1 MSRYIVSLDSRSAQ
15 QQAQAGGKGA
25 SLARLHSLGFQVP
38 QGFVVTV
45 AAFQAFLADF
55 GIQVLTQRMDW
66 AEKDLE
72 RIREL
77 LLACRLPDQVARPI
91 AQAYQKLGGRVA
103 VRSSMLG
110 EDTDIISFAG
120 QLDTVLNVSGAEECL
135 RAVRR
140 CWASIFNWRLFNYLV
155 EREASSPDAI
165 IGSFSMAV
173 VVQRMV
179 DAKAA
184 GVAFSADPLT
194 GESCVVIEAARG
206 LGDAL
211 VQGIVE
217 PDRYVVDA
225 RGVLAVADPV
235 QPDAPVLR
243 SEQILHLASEVRNV
257 ASLMTDP
264 QDVEWGWDGN
274 AFYLLQSRPITSLAG
289 QRVYSTAMISEMLPG
304 LIKPLVWSVSTTS
317 KLDNV
322 MGRIFTELIGPNDID
337 FASLAKRFHSRMYA
351 DNTMLGQLLEDM
363 GLPANFFE
371 VMSHGE
377 RAERKQRP
385 PITPRMLRTMLRLL
399 RFVWCYSRA
408 ADQIS
413 AFITRHDQYMEP
425 YRHADWSSKD
435 PQSLLPDIDA
445 LTDLYSETMWFNF
458 IGPLNMMVRNR
469 LLSQL
474 TERWAPGVASNDL
487 VRGLLGLKSLESNH
501 ALQNMGA
508 QAKSLGTQVLALLGE
523 EDDQTIRAVLSRS
536 EDGRTLV
543 RDMDAFLDRYGF
555 LSASGTDLSR
565 TPWVESPTL
574 IWQAIARMA
583 ADPGVPTLEDSAQIR
598 DQARMRVQA
607 RLNWLQQIVFKRLL
621 ASTVTYI
628 RLREQSSFLISEDSF
643 QMRRIFL
650 SLADHLIA
658 RGDLEQRDDMFYLTL
673 DEVRELVNGV
683 PEAHGAK
690 ERIAKRR
697 AEMAFDAQIEL
708 PDTIRGDYVPTR
720 PIAPSEGQEYLVGI
734 GGSSGVAQGHAQ
746 VVRDPADAPITLTR
760 NDILV
765 VPFTDVSWT
774 PLFPAIGGVVAETG
788 GQLSHSAIVAREY
801 GLPAVVNVKNATR
814 LIKNGQPIV
823 VDGTHGRVYLE
834 QSQPRE
840 EDD

>member
-15 QQAQAGGKGA
+15 QEALAGGKGA
-25 SLARLHSLGFQVP
+25 SLARLRRLGFQVP
-38 QGFVVTV
+38 QGFVVTS

-72 RIREL
+72 RICEL
-77 LLACRLPDQVARPI
+77 LLACRLPDRVARPI
-91 AQAYQKLGGRVA
+91 ARAYHKLGGRVA

-165 IGSFSMAV
+165 IESFSMAV
-173 VVQRMV
+173 VVQQMV

-225 RGVLAVADPV
+225 RGVIAAADPGH
-235 QPDAPVLR
+235 PDAPVLR
-243 SEQILHLASEVRNV
+243 NEQILHLANEVRNV
-257 ASLMTDP
+257 ASSMIDA
-264 QDVEWGWDGN
+264 QDIEWACDGN
-274 AFYLLQSRPITSLAG
+274 EFHLLQSRPITSLAG
-289 QRVYSTAMISEMLPG
+289 QRIYSNAMVSEMLPG
-304 LIKPLVWSVSTTS
+304 IIKPLVWSVSTTS
-317 KLDNV
+317 KLENV
-322 MGRIFTELIGPNDID
+322 MGRVFTELIGPNDID
-337 FASLAKRFHSRMYA
+337 FKSLAKRFHSRIYA

-363 GLPANFFE
+363 GLPPNFFE

-377 RAERKQRP
+377 RAERSQRP
-385 PITPRMLRTMLRLL
+385 PITPRMLRTMFRLL
-399 RFVWCYSRA
+399 RFVWRHSRA
-408 ADQIS
+408 ADQIA

-435 PQSLLPDIDA
+435 PQSLLTDVDA

-474 TERWAPGVASNDL
+474 AERWAPDVASNDL
-487 VRGLLGLKSLESNH
+487 VRGLMGLKSLESNH
-501 ALQNMGA
+501 ALQNLGT
-508 QAKSLGTQVLALLGE
+508 QAESLGTQVLALLKQ
-523 EDDQTIRAVLSRS
+523 EDDQTIRAVLSKS
-536 EDGRTLV
+536 EDGRALMRGV
-543 RDMDAFLDRYGF
+543 DAFLDRYGF

-565 TPWVESPTL
+565 TPWVESPSL
-574 IWQAIARMA
+574 IWQSIARMA
-583 ADPGVPTLEDSAQIR
+583 ADPGVFTLEDSAHIR
-598 DQARMRVQA
+598 DQTRMRVQA
-607 RLNWLQQIVFKRLL
+607 RLNWLQRIVFNRLL

-628 RLREQSSFLISEDSF
+628 RLREQTSFLISEDSF

-650 SLADHLIA
+650 SLADHLTA
-658 RGDLEQRDDMFYLTL
+658 RGDMEQRDDIFYLTL
-673 DEVRELVNGV
+673 DEVKELVNGV
-683 PEAHGAK
+683 PQAHGAK
-690 ERIAKRR
+690 EWIAKRR
-697 AEMAFDAQIEL
+697 AEVAFDTQIEL
-708 PDTIRGDYVPTR
+708 PDTIRGDYVPTH
-720 PIAPSEGQEYLVGI
+720 PITSSGGQEYLVGI
-734 GGSSGVAQGHAQ
+734 GGSSGLAQGYAQ
-746 VVRDPADAPITLTR
+746 VVRDPANAPVDLTR
-760 NDILV
+760 SDILV

-774 PLFPAIGGVVAETG
+774 PLFPTIGGVVAETG

-814 LIKNGQPIV
+814 LIRNGQPIV

-834 QSQPRE
+834 QS
-840 EDD
+840 